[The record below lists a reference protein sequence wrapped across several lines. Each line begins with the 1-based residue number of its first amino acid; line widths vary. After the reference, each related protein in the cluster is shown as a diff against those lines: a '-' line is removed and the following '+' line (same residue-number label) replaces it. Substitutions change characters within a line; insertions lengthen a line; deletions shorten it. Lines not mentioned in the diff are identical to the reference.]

1 MAHGMIPCYSRR
13 AFQPWEQRMIRA
25 YVLVTASAGKAQ
37 HVADALRGNDGIVTV
52 DAITGEY
59 DVIAQV
65 EASDVP
71 GIGRLILDRIQSA
84 DGVVKTITCLAV

>member
-1 MAHGMIPCYSRR
+1 
-13 AFQPWEQRMIRA
+13 MIRA

-37 HVADALRGNDGIVTV
+37 HVAEALRGKDGIVLV

-65 EASDVP
+65 ESPDIP
-71 GIGRLILDRIQSA
+71 GIGKLILERIQSA
-84 DGVVKTITCLAV
+84 EGVVKTITCLAV

>member
-1 MAHGMIPCYSRR
+1 MLQSPSVSTVGSS
-13 AFQPWEQRMIRA
+13 EMIRA
-25 YVLVTASAGKAQ
+25 YVLVTATAGKAQ
-37 HVADALRGNDGIVTV
+37 HVADALRGSDGVVLV

-65 EASDVP
+65 EAADVP

>member
-1 MAHGMIPCYSRR
+1 
-13 AFQPWEQRMIRA
+13 MIRA

-37 HVADALRGNDGIVTV
+37 HVAEALRGKDGIVLV

-65 EASDVP
+65 EVAGCAGDRETDPRADPVRRRRGQDDHVP
-71 GIGRLILDRIQSA
+71 RGLIRTFRHQLGALDWE
-84 DGVVKTITCLAV
+84 D

>member
-1 MAHGMIPCYSRR
+1 
-13 AFQPWEQRMIRA
+13 MIRA

-37 HVADALRGNDGIVTV
+37 HVADALRDKDGIVLV

-65 EASDVP
+65 EAADVP
-71 GIGRLILDRIQSA
+71 GIGRLILDRIQGA
-84 DGVVKTITCLAV
+84 EGVVKTITCLAV

>member
-1 MAHGMIPCYSRR
+1 M
-13 AFQPWEQRMIRA
+13 
-25 YVLVTASAGKAQ
+25 TASAGRAQ
-37 HVADALRGNDGIVTV
+37 HVAEELRGKDGIVQV

-59 DVIAQV
+59 DVIAQI
-65 EASDVP
+65 EADDVP